1 MIINM
6 RKPLLTAALLLSWAG
21 TSYAQSSVTL
31 YGIVDTALIYA
42 NNQTTGGAGAPGHSG
57 VEMDS
62 GGISGTRW
70 GLRGSEDL
78 GGGLSAVFLLEDG
91 FSSATGK
98 LSNTG
103 DLFGRQAYVGL
114 SSNTYGTITFGRQ
127 YSFMSQDLSALSAE
141 GLGWAGNLADHPFD
155 NDDMIRHQSIQN
167 SVRYES
173 PTYRGLTVGT
183 MYGFSNEAGEFSND
197 RAYSMGAKYDNG
209 PVSLVA
215 SYLQINRSAGAANVN
230 TSGAVTNDDSD
241 AVITGGSQ
249 QIWGLGGKYDFGPA
263 SIGLVWTHS
272 STNDVTSVYQG
283 GNLAPLVGSLLRF
296 NNFEINGRYFVTHA
310 LALSASYTYTDGRFD
325 SSSASLSPKW
335 HEAIVQADYQ
345 FSRRTDVYLE
355 SLYQTVS
362 GGGGNTAFNASMF
375 NVTPSANNR
384 QLLFVAGFR
393 HRF

>member
-6 RKPLLTAALLLSWAG
+6 RKSLLTAALLLSWAG

-57 VEMDS
+57 IEMDS

-91 FSSATGK
+91 FSSANGK
-98 LSNTG
+98 LSNSG

-114 SSNTYGTITFGRQ
+114 SSNTYGTITAGRQ
-127 YSFMSQDLSALSAE
+127 YSFMSQYLSALSAE

-215 SYLQINRSAGAANVN
+215 RSIVRPALLTSTRAALSPTTIATPSSPAEV
-230 TSGAVTNDDSD
+230 SRS
-241 AVITGGSQ
+241 GGS
-249 QIWGLGGKYDFGPA
+249 
-263 SIGLVWTHS
+263 VENT
-272 STNDVTSVYQG
+272 TSVRH
-283 GNLAPLVGSLLRF
+283 PLDWCGP
-296 NNFEINGRYFVTHA
+296 I
-310 LALSASYTYTDGRFD
+310 
-325 SSSASLSPKW
+325 
-335 HEAIVQADYQ
+335 
-345 FSRRTDVYLE
+345 RRPT
-355 SLYQTVS
+355 T
-362 GGGGNTAFNASMF
+362 
-375 NVTPSANNR
+375 
-384 QLLFVAGFR
+384 
-393 HRF
+393 